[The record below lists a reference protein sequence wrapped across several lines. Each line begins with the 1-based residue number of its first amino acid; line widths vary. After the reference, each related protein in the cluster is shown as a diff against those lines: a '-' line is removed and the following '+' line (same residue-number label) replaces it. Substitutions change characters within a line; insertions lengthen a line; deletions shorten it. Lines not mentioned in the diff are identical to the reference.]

1 MTEFIRPQGR
11 RTIRRAAPFGPGN
24 PLVPVDGRLNREI
37 RMWSLGDGEL
47 GTTKEKLRRAYLDA
61 LEAVDKI
68 GTRKADAMRS
78 GKFTAAGA
86 ADEALQYALS
96 ELVPTFKRGR
106 NTIDVAKAEAKSLR
120 DTIKLKQPDKS
131 DIVGAMHRREMR
143 EFLKAMPAKDRNRY
157 VSQRREN
164 MDPNLALAIVEM
176 PAEFSGVLASDRND
190 LLDRAL
196 EAQHG
201 NKMTQLRDL
210 EHAIEVAA
218 SAVETGRDEVRAEA
232 GLDERTFNER
242 AAPAEAK
249 ARMHYLKKFIEDGH
263 EVVRVFEWAPGG
275 QTGSWRIPTPEQIAT
290 GHFYDSMDDY
300 RRHNP
305 ADKTD

>member
-11 RTIRRAAPFGPGN
+11 RTIRRPALSGPGN
-24 PLVPVDGRLNREI
+24 PLVPMDGRLNREI
-37 RMWSLGDGEL
+37 RMWSLGDGEP

-86 ADEALQYALS
+86 ADEAMQYALS

-106 NTIDVAKAEAKSLR
+106 NTIDAAKAEAKSLR
-120 DTIKLKQPDKS
+120 DTIKLRQPDKA

-164 MDPNLALAIVEM
+164 MDPTLALAIVEM
-176 PAEFSGVLASDRND
+176 PAEFSGVLQSDRND

-201 NKMTQLRDL
+201 EKMTQLRDL
-210 EHAIEVAA
+210 EYAIEIAE
-218 SAVETGRDEVRAEA
+218 SAVETGRDEVRTET
-232 GLDERTFNER
+232 GLDQRSFNER

-249 ARMHYLKKFIEDGH
+249 TKTHYLKKFMEDGH

-275 QTGSWRIPTPEQIAT
+275 QTGGWRIPTPEQIAT
-290 GHFYDSMDDY
+290 GHFYDSMDEY
-300 RRHNP
+300 QRHNP
-305 ADKTD
+305 PDKTG

>member
-24 PLVPVDGRLNREI
+24 PLVPMDGRLNREI
-37 RMWSLGDGEL
+37 RMWSLGDGEP

-86 ADEALQYALS
+86 ADEAMQYALS

-106 NTIDVAKAEAKSLR
+106 NTIDAAKAEAKSLR
-120 DTIKLKQPDKS
+120 ETIKLQQPDKA

-176 PAEFSGVLASDRND
+176 PAEFSGVLQSDRND

-201 NKMTQLRDL
+201 AKMTQLRDL

-218 SAVETGRDEVRAEA
+218 SAVETGRDELRSET

-249 ARMHYLKKFIEDGH
+249 TRTHYLKKFVEDGK
-263 EVVRVFEWAPGG
+263 EVVRVLEWAPGG
-275 QTGSWRIPTPEQIAT
+275 QTGTWPVATPEQVAT
-290 GHFYDSMDDY
+290 GRFYDSMDDY

-305 ADKTD
+305 ADKTG